1 MKIHELAEK
10 TGLTAP
16 SIRFYEKEGLLDER
30 HVTRQQNNY
39 RDYSEEAVAH
49 LTIIKKFQAVGFSLS
64 ELKDVFN
71 EHDSNRLTFEAVV
84 ELFTLKIKEIE
95 HKQDEFKKIL
105 GILRSM
111 RANKIALMNDLQEP
125 NKLFKLH

>member
-71 EHDSNRLTFEAVV
+71 EHDSNRLTIVDVV
-84 ELFTLKIKEIE
+84 ELFTQKIKEIE
-95 HKQDEFKKIL
+95 KKQDEFKRIL
-105 GILRSM
+105 SILRSM